1 MTDSSR
7 LVDPTSLP
15 RAEFAFPGSLRD
27 ALVAAILDGRKV
39 ATTSLATEYE
49 QSGEPLPKVGE
60 RSTVVDSINRP
71 VAVIEVT
78 SVRVVPL
85 GEVDDLH
92 ARDEGEGYT
101 TVTQWR
107 AAHEEFWHSP
117 EMRSY
122 LGDAAFTADNT
133 TRVVLE
139 RFRVIAD
146 LRTA

>member
-7 LVDPTSLP
+7 LVDPAPLP
-15 RAEFAFPGSLRD
+15 RAEFAFPGLLRD

-39 ATTSLATEYE
+39 ATTSLAIEYA

-85 GEVDDLH
+85 GEVDDAH

-101 TVTQWR
+101 AVTQWR

-122 LGDAAFTADNT
+122 LGDAAFTVDDT

-146 LRTA
+146 LRPA